1 MERTAA
7 VGRKAGAEPMRLP
20 PAVDLAQVD
29 SADAV
34 RALRI
39 LMLVVER
46 AVARKQLAES
56 GLEAEDRRCP
66 QGSQEQAAYT
76 P

>member
-1 MERTAA
+1 M
-7 VGRKAGAEPMRLP
+7 
-20 PAVDLAQVD
+20 
-29 SADAV
+29 
-34 RALRI
+34 
-39 LMLVVER
+39 VVER